1 MCRKTL
7 GTLNFSWI
15 NHIPQVRWSKMWFGI
30 AAVQVL
36 QCDYKA
42 ACWLTQ
48 AVTADARFGPSGLP
62 PPSWKPSGNKKKMF
76 GRTCL
81 NIVFMHL
88 SSTFSYKSFIR
99 WSIRRNKSLILVFI
113 QANVLTVS
121 SYQHHEITLCQH
133 MKQDISLVIA
143 WVDALY
149 LWLQKER
156 QTRWI
161 TKHSAPAFTWTII
174 LFW

>member
-1 MCRKTL
+1 MIWHCCC
-7 GTLNFSWI
+7 SSSS
-15 NHIPQVRWSKMWFGI
+15 VRLQSCLLVDSSCNRRCSVWSFRSPTSFM
-30 AAVQVL
+30 
-36 QCDYKA
+36 KA
-42 ACWLTQ
+42 IWQ
-48 AVTADARFGPSGLP
+48 Q
-62 PPSWKPSGNKKKMF
+62 KKMF